1 MRQDNGIKI
10 LNYHGE
16 LIYKEDIP
24 ELFTAHWR
32 PYSTDLVPPGPLIP
46 PDPAATKIPP
56 LAAPKPYRHPNFSGA
71 AAATT
76 TPAQPPAAA
85 KSPTRYTP
93 GGQAARPKPGG
104 MLVGG
109 ELDDSPVPEPVNAPK
124 KPASPPVS
132 NPTQS
137 PSSIPV
143 VAVPPV
149 QTAYGYQ
156 YPKYQSPHGNPHS
169 PHSPHNNPHSP
180 HSPHNQRKEKPPH
193 QGQQHPNK
201 KGPPSSKPNPSN
213 PNNKSGE
220 HTTNPNNNISEA
232 EKRRRTLI
240 KKMREIQSLK
250 QKQAAGETLLPAQ
263 LAKIASESQIQ
274 ADLDSLPKTETPEVK
289 TPR

>member
-10 LNYHGE
+10 LNYNGE
-16 LIYKEDIP
+16 LVYKEDIP
-24 ELFTAHWR
+24 ELFAAHWR
-32 PYSTDLVPPGPLIP
+32 PYSTDLVPLGPLIP
-46 PDPAATKIPP
+46 PDPAATKVPP

-71 AAATT
+71 AAAT

-109 ELDDSPVPEPVNAPK
+109 ELDDSPVPEPVKAPK
-124 KPASPPVS
+124 KPISPPVS
-132 NPTQS
+132 NPTQT
-137 PSSIPV
+137 PPSIPV

-149 QTAYGYQ
+149 QTAYGSQ
-156 YPKYQSPHGNPHS
+156 YPKYQPPHGNPQS
-169 PHSPHNNPHSP
+169 PHSPHNNPQSP
-180 HSPHNQRKEKPPH
+180 HSPHNPQQRKEKPPH
-193 QGQQHPNK
+193 QGQHPNK

-220 HTTNPNNNISEA
+220 NTTNPNNNISEA